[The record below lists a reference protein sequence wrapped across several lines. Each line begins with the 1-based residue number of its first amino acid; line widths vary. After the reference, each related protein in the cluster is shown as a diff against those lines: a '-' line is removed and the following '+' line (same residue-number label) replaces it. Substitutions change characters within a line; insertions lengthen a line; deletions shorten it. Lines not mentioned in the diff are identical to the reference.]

1 MTPPPA
7 SGYIPDMHT
16 ASIQTPQEWLD
27 ALRFDDRGLVPVV
40 AQDAV
45 SGEILMLAYANR
57 DALERTAASG
67 RAHYWSRSRQQI
79 WRKGDTSGHEQHVRE
94 IRVDCDAD
102 TVLYQVIQVGAAC
115 HTGEA
120 TCFHQR
126 VTESGAIEAGS
137 SAAHVLGRVE
147 RVIAERA
154 RERPDGSYTTYLLE
168 KGIDKI
174 LKKIGEESTEVVVA
188 AKNGDNVELTAEVS
202 DLLFHLLV
210 LLRERDLPLE
220 AVWSELERRFGGPS
234 KLPSQRSTTH
244 THS

>member
-1 MTPPPA
+1 M
-7 SGYIPDMHT
+7 DT
-16 ASIQTPQEWLD
+16 ASPTNPQEWLD

-45 SGEILMLAYANR
+45 TGEILMLAYANR
-57 DALERTAASG
+57 EALERTGSSG
-67 RAHYWSRSRQQI
+67 RAHYWSRSRQEI

-94 IRVDCDAD
+94 IQLDCDAD
-102 TVLYQVIQVGAAC
+102 AVVYQVTQVGAAC

-120 TCFHQR
+120 TCFHRR
-126 VTESGAIEAGS
+126 VTEGGGLEAGA
-137 SAAHVLGRVE
+137 SAAHILSRVDQVVEGRI
-147 RVIAERA
+147 RD
-154 RERPDGSYTTYLLE
+154 RPEGSYTTYLLD
-168 KGIDKI
+168 KGVDKI
-174 LKKIGEESTEVVVA
+174 LKKIGEEATEVVVA
-188 AKNGDNVELTAEVS
+188 AKNANDAELTGEVS

-234 KLPSQRSTTH
+234 RLPSPRSTTH